1 MLEEE
6 PTINEANCTYQGHT
20 SVHVCTRK
28 AFKCLKSLGVLS
40 CVTGQFPRFQ
50 SITVLLP
57 SGYSNTRIA
66 MQNDRMYHEWTVC
79 MVSQWEWV
87 WYALDRVL
95 AYGLAT
101 WKLEWLWYAL
111 DRVLAYGL
119 AKCKLECLWY
129 ALDRVLAYGLATW
142 KLEWLWYA
150 LDRVLAYGLATWKL
164 EWLWYALDRVL
175 AYGSY
180 MEVEWVWEHSDV
192 PVEEKNM
199 YIPDQRGCNELTILD
214 RLPMLS

>member
-111 DRVLAYGL
+111 DRVLAYG
-119 AKCKLECLWY
+119 
-129 ALDRVLAYGLATW
+129 
-142 KLEWLWYA
+142 
-150 LDRVLAYGLATWKL
+150 
-164 EWLWYALDRVL
+164 
-175 AYGSY
+175 SY